1 MKRLVWLL
9 FLIYSL
15 SSFSQNLVVNS
26 SFEDHNVCE
35 RNVKCSPKGWYST
48 LHSSVTSYTST
59 KNAHSGKWVLGVYL
73 LDSKS
78 DKRSY
83 VQTPLKCE
91 LKEGEP
97 YFFEMFIKARKYAS
111 NIIGVYFSPT
121 VIDTNTRK
129 ALNFKAQIKTPEKEM
144 LYDKKEDWIKIE
156 GTYTAKGGERFLV
169 IGNFEEGAEN
179 KLKKVGKK
187 MNRPKSF
194 YYIDDVSLTS
204 LNNLPL
210 CDADIF
216 VSQLYIDSLRHPYS
230 PFIFN
235 KQKIVGYIE
244 KESKQ
249 IIDSTSSIDGN
260 VKYDIGQVFVL
271 KNVLF
276 ETAKSR
282 LLPASHLEL
291 DKLVNLLKKFPL
303 MIIELSGHTDN
314 MGTVEYN
321 LQLSKDRAQSV
332 VDYLI
337 KAGIKKERLYFSG
350 YGSDKPITT
359 NDTEKGRQLNR
370 RVEFKII
377 KK

>member
-1 MKRLVWLL
+1 MKIAGL
-9 FLIYSL
+9 FFFLFSIPAV
-15 SSFSQNLVVNS
+15 SQNLIINP

-97 YFFEMFIKARKYAS
+97 YFFEMYIKARKYAS
-111 NIIGVYFSPT
+111 NIIGVYFSPV

-129 ALNFKAQIKTPEKEM
+129 ALNFRAQIKTPEKEM
-144 LYDKKEDWIKIE
+144 LYDKREDWIKVE

-169 IGNFEEGAEN
+169 IGNFEEGQEN
-179 KLKKVGKK
+179 KLKKIGKK
-187 MNRPKSF
+187 MKGPKSF

-210 CDADIF
+210 CDADSFI
-216 VSQLYIDSLRHPYS
+216 SQLYLDSLRHPYS

-235 KQKIVGYIE
+235 KQKIVGYKE
-244 KESKQ
+244 KEVSSSLDSSSA
-249 IIDSTSSIDGN
+249 IDINS
-260 VKYDIGQVFVL
+260 KYDIGQTFVL

-291 DKLVNLLKKFPL
+291 DKLINLLKKYPA
-303 MIIELSGHTDN
+303 MIIEISGHTDN

-337 KAGIKKERLYFSG
+337 KAGIKKERLYYLG
-350 YGSDKPITT
+350 YGSERPISNNENET
-359 NDTEKGRQLNR
+359 GRQLNR
-370 RVEFKII
+370 RVEFKIL